1 MSSEAGKPRGV
12 YRGAAVAVA
21 LTWVL
26 RAIGLVSVFILARLL
41 TPSDFGIVGL
51 AMTAVALVETFSYL
65 GMKQALL
72 RMDRLERDY
81 YDTAWTIQIVM
92 FAMLALVLF
101 AIAAPAAA
109 FFAEPRVEPVIYAL
123 SLRFLMLGLMNIGV
137 VEFERDFAFGRDLK
151 LKGTARI
158 VSFFVTV
165 GLALWLRSYWALV
178 AGMIVQS
185 LLLTI
190 LSYTMQPYRPRLS
203 LARRAEL
210 LGVSLWIFV
219 GVVAQTIFGQVER
232 IVVGRT
238 ADTGTVGAFS
248 VSKDVSNILTQE
260 IAMAL
265 NRVTFVTTA
274 RSGAFSEQGERISR
288 SLGGYAMMAAPMG
301 LGLAAVAEYFIRV
314 FLGDQWDAAVPL
326 VAPIAVATAIM
337 AVFRL
342 IVSSLQA
349 GGHER
354 ASGLISLTGLA
365 VMVAAVIAVADAGG
379 SPVRIA
385 QTGLGVS
392 IGTLLLG
399 LCVMAYYS
407 RHSIVEFVIAVVR
420 PFLAATIMFF
430 AVRAM
435 PGLSP
440 SPLLELVWRA
450 AVGAAIFGAMLWV
463 LWFVSG
469 RPTSSESELFRVAR
483 KFARLG

>member
-1 MSSEAGKPRGV
+1 MSKGESAQVGV

-21 LTWVL
+21 MTWVL
-26 RAIGLVSVFILARLL
+26 RAIGLVSVFVLARLL
-41 TPSDFGIVGL
+41 TPADFGVVGL

-72 RMDRLERDY
+72 RMEKLERDY

-92 FAMLALVLF
+92 FALLAAVLF
-101 AIAAPAAA
+101 AIAGPAAA

-123 SLRFLMLGLMNIGV
+123 SLRFLMLGAMNIGI

-151 LKGTARI
+151 MKGTARI

-185 LLLTI
+185 LILMV

-210 LGVSLWIFV
+210 LGVSLWIFA
-219 GVVAQTIFGQVER
+219 GAAAQVFYSQVER
-232 IVVGRT
+232 LTVGRV

-248 VSKDVSNILTQE
+248 VSKDVANILTQE

-265 NRVTFVTTA
+265 NRVTYVTTA
-274 RSGAFSEQGERISR
+274 RSGAFTEQGRRIAR

-301 LGLAAVAEYFIRV
+301 LGLAAVSEQFIRV
-314 FLGDQWDAAVPL
+314 FLGEQWGAAAVL
-326 VAPIAVATAIM
+326 VTPIAVGTALI

-342 IVSSLQA
+342 IASSLQA

-354 ASGLISLTGLA
+354 VSGLMCLGALA
-365 VMVAAVIAVADAGG
+365 AMVIAVVTVAANGG
-379 SPVRIA
+379 SPLAIA
-385 QTGLGVS
+385 QTGLAVS
-392 IGTLLLG
+392 AAQLLVG
-399 LCVMAYYS
+399 LAIISHLS
-407 RHSIVEFVIAVVR
+407 RGSVFGAIVAVAR
-420 PFLAATIMFF
+420 PFLAA
-430 AVRAM
+430 AAM
-435 PGLSP
+435 YALVISLPELST
-440 SPLLELVWRA
+440 SVLVELIWRA
-450 AVGAAIFGAMLWV
+450 SVGAASYAAMLWL
-463 LWFVSG
+463 LWLISG
-469 RPTSSESELFRVAR
+469 RPDSSEAEFLRVAGR
-483 KFARLG
+483 NLRRR